1 MQNTDSITAQF
12 SRAGLENSVM
22 GMGTLKGEPR
32 GREIRS

>member
-22 GMGTLKGEPR
+22 EMGTLKGEPR
-32 GREIRS
+32 GRERRS